1 MPPDRPR
8 KAARA
13 QNPLTMSSG
22 GEKWQRRECPARG
35 GAAVGHPP
43 RHPLPR
49 KLRVPDAFCPQ
60 GRPWVLSASIRPD
73 QPRVTRRIGARVGS
87 ARDPLPRQLAD
98 GGEFRRS
105 SKRSPCPAPPPRQP
119 ARWRLRPPRTRSLDH
134 STVGQIRT
142 FDEDSRSPAAGTFG
156 PGVTLRGRRPRP
168 DSRAPGRPCRPT
180 GGSPSR
186 SAPWRAP
193 PPSPRLRT
201 RS

>member
-8 KAARA
+8 RAARA

-22 GEKWQRRECPARG
+22 GEKWQRRKSPARG

-105 SKRSPCPAPPPRQP
+105 LNQSPCPAPPP
-119 ARWRLRPPRTRSLDH
+119 A
-134 STVGQIRT
+134 
-142 FDEDSRSPAAGTFG
+142 
-156 PGVTLRGRRPRP
+156 
-168 DSRAPGRPCRPT
+168 
-180 GGSPSR
+180 
-186 SAPWRAP
+186 SACPVEA
-193 PPSPRLRT
+193 PPSPNQVPRPLHGQTNPHIRRRLPEPCRWHV
-201 RS
+201 